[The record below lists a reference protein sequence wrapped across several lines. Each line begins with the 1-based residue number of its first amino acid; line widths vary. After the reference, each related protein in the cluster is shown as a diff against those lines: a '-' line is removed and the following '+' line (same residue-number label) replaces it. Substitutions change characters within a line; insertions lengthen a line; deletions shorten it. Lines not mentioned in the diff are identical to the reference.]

1 MATRAL
7 AGSAVRTWSAA
18 AAAAALAAGAWSPR
32 TARAGAEAEAGC
44 GCLAHRL
51 ERGELQ
57 AWRAAPG
64 EGAGGTFD
72 PANGRDH
79 RNFPPDPQVEY
90 RAMRLELEFPDLSGG
105 RFTGTQR
112 LLVAPI
118 GMPVQALRLAAEGL
132 RIDAVEVDGRPAE
145 FAHDG
150 STLTVRFAEP
160 LSRASGRAC
169 EVAIR
174 YAGDRP
180 VDGLTFS
187 AATPEVPGVAP
198 ARGAEVHT
206 QGQTETNRY
215 WFPIHDFPNVRVPTE
230 LVVTV
235 PKGLQAS
242 ANGALVSHEV
252 RGDRETWHWRQE
264 KPHVPY
270 LVSLVVGDFDR
281 VDLPNPLSKVPM
293 AVWAPKG
300 RGADALATYA
310 NTDRMM
316 RTFERAFG
324 QPYPW
329 ARYDQL
335 IVRNFGAGGME
346 NTSVTTMMPTAVHDE
361 VARAEQDLDGLI
373 SHELCHQ
380 WTGDLVTCR
389 SWEHIWLNEG
399 WATYGTALWMED
411 RDGADG
417 YWDSVLG
424 NARVARGDVPGAPEA
439 MCSPVY
445 ERAGQTFSRPAN
457 PYPKGAS
464 ILHMLR
470 RMLGDEVFFRGV
482 RAYMARHALGLAETH
497 DFRRAMEEASGLGL
511 EWFFDQWCFRPGS
524 PHVRATLSYDAA
536 SRTLAVRADQVQP
549 IDARTPALRIAI
561 PVWVRTAGGD
571 RVIPFEMRE
580 RSATASAV
588 LDGPPVAA
596 WVDPWLEA
604 LKVIEVS
611 QPEAW
616 TLAAAAA
623 APTHAA
629 RRQALAQASRAATP
643 AVLEMLVRTAA
654 DGTLRHTMRT
664 DAVEALAALGTPE
677 AKRATV
683 AFARSSVADPRVR
696 AAAVRAL
703 AKCDAADAVPVLR
716 EVVARAPGA
725 AGERSYAVRSAAVD
739 ALAELGAKE
748 ALDDVRPMLSEPSH
762 AESVSVAAL
771 RFVARFGDASDLPA
785 AKARC
790 ALGIAD
796 RARPA
801 AVDAVAELA
810 KRSEGE
816 ARTGAESFL
825 IALVEDPEERT
836 ALAAA
841 AALADLKCQA
851 ALPRLRAMAE
861 HDRDPARRRRAREWV
876 AKAEGKPA
884 AG

>member
-1 MATRAL
+1 MIARTTVGSPRFASLAL
-7 AGSAVRTWSAA
+7 LGVFLSSAWPAA
-18 AAAAALAAGAWSPR
+18 AP
-32 TARAGAEAEAGC
+32 AESGEFEC
-44 GCLAHRL
+44 GCLAHRM
-51 ERGELQ
+51 ERGELH

-64 EGAGGTFD
+64 EGKGGIFD

-90 RAMRLELEFPDLSGG
+90 RAMRLELDFPDLASG

-112 LLVAPI
+112 LRVAPI
-118 GMPVQALRLAAEGL
+118 GLPVKVLRLDAEGL
-132 RIDAVEVDGRPAE
+132 EVDGVEVDGALAE

-150 STLTVRFAEP
+150 STLAIA
-160 LSRASGRAC
+160 LGGAGRGR
-169 EVAIR
+169 EVSIAIR
-174 YAGDRP
+174 YRGARP

-187 AATPEVPGVAP
+187 PATPEIPGVAP
-198 ARGAEVHT
+198 ARGPEVHT

-230 LVVTV
+230 IVVTV

-252 RGDRETWHWRQE
+252 NGDRETWHWNQE
-264 KPHVPY
+264 KAHVPY
-270 LVSLVVGDFDR
+270 LVSLVIGDFDR
-281 VDLPNPLSKVPM
+281 VDLPNPLSAVPM

-316 RTFERAFG
+316 KVFERAFG

-399 WATYGTALWMED
+399 WATYGTALWMEE

-424 NARVARGDVPGAPEA
+424 NARVARRDLATEPEA

-482 RAYMARHALGLAETH
+482 HAYMARHAGGLAETH

-524 PHVRATLSYDAA
+524 PNVKAALAYDAA
-536 SRTLAVRADQVQP
+536 TRTLTVRAEQVQP
-549 IDARTPALRIAI
+549 IDARTPAMRIRI
-561 PVWVRTAGGD
+561 PVWVRTAGGE
-571 RVIPFEMRE
+571 RLHPMEMRD
-580 RSATASAV
+580 RTATMTV
-588 LDGPPVAA
+588 TLDGPPMAA
-596 WVDPWLEA
+596 WVDPWLET
-604 LKVIEVS
+604 LKVIEVE

-616 TLAAAAA
+616 TVGAVAA
-623 APTHAA
+623 APNHAA
-629 RRQALAQASRAATP
+629 RRQALAQAARVGSP
-643 AVLEMLVRTAA
+643 AVLELLGRIAA
-654 DGTLRHTMRT
+654 DASARHTMRI
-664 DAVEALAALGTPE
+664 DAVDALAELGTPE
-677 AKRATV
+677 AKRAV
-683 AFARSSVADPRVR
+683 LALSRGAIEDPRVR

-703 AKCDAADAVPVLR
+703 AKVDAADAVPLLR
-716 EVVARAPGA
+716 AVIAAAPGGA
-725 AGERSYAVRSAAVD
+725 PTAERSYAVRAAAVE
-739 ALAELGAKE
+739 ALADLDAKE
-748 ALDDVRPMLSEPSH
+748 ALEDVRPLVTEASH
-762 AESVSVAAL
+762 AEAVSQAAL
-771 RFVARFGDASDLPA
+771 RFVAKFGDATDLDA
-785 AKARC
+785 VRSRC

-796 RARPA
+796 RARGTAIRAVGDLAGRAPA
-801 AVDAVAELA
+801 DAKAS
-810 KRSEGE
+810 SE
-816 ARTGAESFL
+816 AFL
-825 IALVEDPEERT
+825 LALVDDPEEGAAMAAAG
-836 ALAAA
+836 ALAEM
-841 AALADLKCQA
+841 KSSS

-861 HDRDPARRRRAREWV
+861 HDRDPARRRRAEDWV
-876 AKAEGKPA
+876 KRITG
-884 AG
+884 